1 MYIFCA
7 SPGRSG
13 TRFFA
18 EMFKYFTN
26 IPSFHEPLPKCV
38 NKTCRE
44 INTREID
51 KPETNL
57 SSETFRV
64 WANRIFNIDEIKKD
78 GWYFESNHMFIKSMG
93 KGITATY
100 GPKKI
105 GCIYINRPL
114 IDYLMSY
121 SQRGKRQKF
130 PLDFQL
136 HPTWHENH
144 FKIKDFEYEYG
155 FYEQLAWNYFE
166 VKARYLNLK
175 RKHQFAKT
183 YEFDFRKINDITE
196 WQKLFA
202 HFEVPLKR
210 KVDKI
215 PDDMYRH
222 QSGYTEEM
230 IPSILKHIRDNW
242 KTPGDLQLFPTDMEQ
257 LANEAK
263 K

>member
-18 EMFKYFTN
+18 EMFKHFTD

-38 NKTCRE
+38 NEVCAEMNCVDE
-44 INTREID
+44 IV
-51 KPETNL
+51 P
-57 SSETFRV
+57 SETQD
-64 WANRIFNIDEIKKD
+64 ILNIKIQRIKKAAKN
-78 GWYFESNHMFIKSMG
+78 GWYFESNHMFIKSFFKTIIWPFEEM
-93 KGITATY
+93 
-100 GPKKI
+100 
-105 GCIYINRPL
+105 GCIYINRP
-114 IDYLMSY
+114 ITDYLMSY
-121 SQRGKRQKF
+121 SQRGKRHKW

-136 HPTWHENH
+136 DPTWEQNELQM
-144 FKIKDFEYEYG
+144 KPSDYS
-155 FYEQLAWNYFE
+155 FYEILAWNWFE
-166 VKARYLNLK
+166 AKARYLK
-175 RKHQFAKT
+175 AQYMFKKT
-183 YEFDFRKINDITE
+183 YEFDFRKINDIGE

-215 PDDMYRH
+215 PDDLYRH

-242 KTPGDLQLFPTDMEQ
+242 KTPGVPQLFPTDMEQ
-257 LANEAK
+257 LASEAK

>member
-18 EMFKYFTN
+18 EMFKYFTD

-38 NKTCRE
+38 NNVCIENNSDNTLSNK
-44 INTREID
+44 TREILY
-51 KPETNL
+51 KKCQ
-57 SSETFRV
+57 
-64 WANRIFNIDEIKKD
+64 RIIQASKND
-78 GWYFESNHMFIKSMG
+78 WYFESNHMFIKSFSSFVLPFIDH
-93 KGITATY
+93 KV
-100 GPKKI
+100 
-105 GCIYINRPL
+105 GCIYIERP
-114 IDYLMSY
+114 ITDYLISY
-121 SQRGKRQKF
+121 TRRGKRDKW
-130 PLDFQL
+130 PLDFQV
-136 HPTWHENH
+136 HP
-144 FKIKDFEYEYG
+144 EYDKSLLCMPQSAYS
-155 FYEQLAWNYFE
+155 FYELITWNWFE
-166 VKARYLNLK
+166 VKTRYLEFK
-175 RKHQFAKT
+175 QRGIYDKA

-215 PDDMYRH
+215 PDDLYRH

-242 KTPGDLQLFPTDMEQ
+242 KTPGDPQLFPTDMEQ